1 MRSLRR
7 PRGTSN
13 RQPPQPT
20 KKSWR
25 DPVDL
30 TARLFVAW
38 PRFGR
43 STHGENKKILMQSL
57 WMSAHVSN
65 DYRVDLSSRNAL
77 WDTSSEDRV
86 PGGRFRKK
94 SHTTDHSQ
102 AHTLHKHIPCTSASE
117 IDTCDLGAS
126 PATRLSWNAQAAN
139 KSPPV
144 NPCFCARASEAN
156 TTSKSK
162 VVIRMLPSIF
172 DRMCELLSLTKRM
185 TRCAAR
191 TAGPRPIKR
200 RRTNGPNVCGSHLSM
215 MR

>member
-30 TARLFVAW
+30 TARLFVAR

-77 WDTSSEDRV
+77 WDTSSEDR
-86 PGGRFRKK
+86 GCFRKK

-102 AHTLHKHIPCTSASE
+102 AHTLHKCVRNRYLRFRCFSRHEAVLECASCE
-117 IDTCDLGAS
+117 QIAAS
-126 PATRLSWNAQAAN
+126 QS
-139 KSPPV
+139 
-144 NPCFCARASEAN
+144 
-156 TTSKSK
+156 
-162 VVIRMLPSIF
+162 
-172 DRMCELLSLTKRM
+172 LL
-185 TRCAAR
+185 
-191 TAGPRPIKR
+191 
-200 RRTNGPNVCGSHLSM
+200 
-215 MR
+215 